1 MSPRRIG
8 ALALRIVR
16 QFRRD
21 RRTVAFLVL
30 VPILVLWLLGLA
42 FRSPKGPVRLGLAY
56 HGPESL
62 CTPSGQLEPKREL
75 ALRLQEAGFEVKEVK
90 EEELEAALREGRLEV
105 GLAVDGEKFIQG
117 LSEGEG
123 EGLRVIV
130 EGADPT
136 RSSVALAAFGQA
148 LRETLARL
156 QIPGSPGGS
165 KPQLEV
171 HYVHGGPTYDLL
183 DYFAP
188 AFIGFFVF
196 FFVLILACI
205 AFLRER
211 SRGTMERLMA
221 SPLRRIEIML
231 GYMLGFG
238 LFAVMQSGVVLLYTI
253 YGLKIRYAGTLWLAF
268 LVELLLTIAAVNLGM
283 FLSAYAHSELQAV
296 QFIPLVILPQAFL
309 SGIVWRIEDMPWAFR
324 GVARALPL
332 TYANWA
338 LRDVMVRGKGLVEV
352 GPNLLALLLFALAMT
367 VLGALMLRK
376 ELA

>member
-1 MSPRRIG
+1 MSLRRIG
-8 ALALRIVR
+8 ALALRIVK

-21 RRTVAFLVL
+21 RRTLAFLFL

-62 CTPSGQLEPKREL
+62 FTPSGQLEPKREII
-75 ALRLQEAGFEVKEVK
+75 LRLREAGFEVEEVK
-90 EEELEAALREGRLEV
+90 KEELESAIREGRLEA

-117 LSEGEG
+117 LLRGEG
-123 EGLRVIV
+123 EGVQIVV
-130 EGADPT
+130 EGADPA
-136 RSSVALAAFGQA
+136 RSSIALAGLSRA
-148 LRETLARL
+148 LRST
-156 QIPGSPGGS
+156 SPGGS
-165 KPQLEV
+165 KAQLEV
-171 HYVHGGPTYDLL
+171 HYVHGGPTYDIL

-221 SPLRRIEIML
+221 SPLRRAEIML

-253 YGLKIRYAGTLWLAF
+253 YGLRIHYGGALWLVF
-268 LVELLLTIAAVNLGM
+268 LVELLLTMAAVNLGM
-283 FLSAYAHSELQAV
+283 FLSTYAHSELQAV
-296 QFIPLVILPQAFL
+296 QFIPLAILPQAFL

-352 GPNLLALLLFALAMT
+352 WPNLLALLLFALAMV
-367 VLGALMLRK
+367 VLGALMLRR